1 VVTGFRY
8 APGGAQEYFGV
19 KPDLTTLAKIVA
31 GGLPGG
37 AIAGRADIIHQFDFS
52 DDPQKQRFARIAHP
66 GTYNGNPLSA
76 AAGVACLEIVRDP
89 AIQDKA
95 ADTATKIKAGF
106 NEALNRTGVEGA
118 VGGWRSY
125 NTTALKGKGSAW
137 DLQLKWRAAMQLGGV
152 DPSGTSL
159 IVSAVHNDED
169 VERTVAAY
177 EGAIHRLRA
186 EGLV

>member
-1 VVTGFRY
+1 M
-8 APGGAQEYFGV
+8 
-19 KPDLTTLAKIVA
+19 TTLAKIVA

-52 DDPQKQRFARIAHP
+52 DDPKKQRFARVAHP
-66 GTYNGNPLSA
+66 GTYNGSPISA

-89 AIQDKA
+89 AIQNKA

-106 NEALNRTGVEGA
+106 NEALARNGVEGA
-118 VGGWRSY
+118 VGGWMSY
-125 NTTALKGKGSAW
+125 ITTTLKGTGSAW
-137 DLQLKWRAAMQLGGV
+137 ELQLKWRAAMQLGGV

-159 IVSAVHNDED
+159 IVSAMHNDED
-169 VERTVAAY
+169 VDRTVAAY
-177 EGAIHRLRA
+177 ESAIKRLQA